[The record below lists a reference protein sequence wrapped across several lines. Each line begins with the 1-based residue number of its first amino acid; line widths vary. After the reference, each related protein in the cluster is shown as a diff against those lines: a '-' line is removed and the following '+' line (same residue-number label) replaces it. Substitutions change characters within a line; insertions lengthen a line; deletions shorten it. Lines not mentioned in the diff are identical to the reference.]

1 MYEHLPTGLA
11 RCLRRRPP
19 GRPPSRCASPGPSRP
34 HGYCGWISL
43 HSLRQRAL
51 LAGNACTL
59 FMKS

>member
-43 HSLRQRAL
+43 HSLR
-51 LAGNACTL
+51 
-59 FMKS
+59 